1 MYIECAQVKVTV
13 MMCFNL
19 RSTGFI
25 RLIIYQ
31 LWYLIEEI
39 KIGVTGKFRER
50 NLKVYLNTEVGDL
63 IFGEE
68 DCLETLTPKM
78 VSPVIN
84 MIFRHVNLTEK
95 RNITETFETL
105 PKILV

>member
-1 MYIECAQVKVTV
+1 MYRVCTSEGDSDDVFQPEII
-13 MMCFNL
+13 MD
-19 RSTGFI
+19 FI
-25 RLIIYQ
+25 QLIIYQ
-31 LWYLIEEI
+31 LWYLIEKI

-68 DCLETLTPKM
+68 DCLETLNPKM

-84 MIFRHVNLTEK
+84 MILLHVNLTE
-95 RNITETFETL
+95 NLLHLEL
-105 PKILV
+105 HV